1 MTVLTSPRQQVLTL
15 ARRSGLLRAKDLD
28 AIKVPRNCLT
38 RLVEEGLLERRGRG
52 LYALAGRDVSEQET
66 VREAAM
72 LVPTAVV
79 CLLSALR
86 LHGLTTQ
93 NPHEVWM
100 ALRRNQWRPK
110 HRYPPI
116 RVVRMSGHA
125 MTEGIQEKR
134 IDGMWV
140 RVFSPA
146 KTVVDCFRYRNKIGL
161 DVAIEA
167 LREATRRKRASI
179 GEIST
184 IAKRLRMERIMR
196 PYLESLA

>member
-1 MTVLTSPRQQVLTL
+1 MPTSPRQRVLTL
-15 ARRSGLLRAKDLD
+15 ARRSGLLRARDLD
-28 AIKVPRNCLT
+28 AIRVPRNYLL
-38 RLVEEGLLERRGRG
+38 RLAREGVLERRGRG
-52 LYALAGRDVSEQET
+52 LYALTGRDVSEQET
-66 VREAAM
+66 VLEAAM
-72 LVPTAVV
+72 LVPTAVI

-93 NPHEVWM
+93 NPHEVWL
-100 ALRRNQWRPK
+100 ALRRDQWRPK

-125 MTEGIQEKR
+125 MTEGLQEKR
-134 IDGMWV
+134 LDGMPV

-167 LREATRRKRASI
+167 LREATRRKLASSN
-179 GEIST
+179 EISA